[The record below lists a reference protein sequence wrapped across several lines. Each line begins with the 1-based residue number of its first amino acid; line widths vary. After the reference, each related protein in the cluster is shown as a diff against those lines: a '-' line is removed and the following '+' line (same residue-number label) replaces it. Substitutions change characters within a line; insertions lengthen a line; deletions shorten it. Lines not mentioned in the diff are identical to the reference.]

1 MTINELYK
9 GKATIIKGV
18 TYNTTQFYCEPF
30 IKKIQPL
37 CKNIIIT
44 VKEADQVSF
53 TEGQPDIIYN
63 RVLIQGVLK
72 ESSVKGYSNTINM
85 TYALDIKNPVCK
97 IYTAFM
103 NDFGDI
109 IQTDKECII
118 FQNMTNSALN
128 YSNIDALLERESVLE
143 TVLKQMEQIEFTK
156 NEILSLIG
164 NWVDFTLKNI
174 FVNDYVKVKL
184 SKTTAVEVYQMFTDK
199 NSEFYI
205 DDKLNKSTCFF
216 AFAKIITDDKK
227 DFIHKFEKTILI
239 SKMFNL

>member
-53 TEGQPDIIYN
+53 TEGHPDIIYN

-72 ESSVKGYSNTINM
+72 ESSVKGYNNTINM

-128 YSNIDALLERESVLE
+128 YSNIDKIV
-143 TVLKQMEQIEFTK
+143 
-156 NEILSLIG
+156 
-164 NWVDFTLKNI
+164 
-174 FVNDYVKVKL
+174 
-184 SKTTAVEVYQMFTDK
+184 TDK
-199 NSEFYI
+199 ELI
-205 DDKLNKSTCFF
+205 D
-216 AFAKIITDDKK
+216 
-227 DFIHKFEKTILI
+227 KFEAVGRISSEVVALCPPGISILLPGEI
-239 SKMFNL
+239 IKKEHLPYLFSYDKIEVIRE